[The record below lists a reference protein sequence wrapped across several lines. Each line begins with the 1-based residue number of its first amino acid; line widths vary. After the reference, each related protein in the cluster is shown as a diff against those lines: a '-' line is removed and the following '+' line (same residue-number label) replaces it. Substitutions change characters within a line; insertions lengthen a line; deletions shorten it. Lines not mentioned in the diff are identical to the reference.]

1 MEHHPYIPNA
11 SKATIKRL
19 LQEIGASSVDELF
32 SDIPQHLWIE
42 DLPELPA
49 PHTEYEVKE
58 IVQRILS
65 QNKFHS
71 DLKLFLG
78 GGVWLHYIPSVIWHL
93 ISRGEFLTSYTPY
106 QAEISQGVLQAVFE
120 YQSMICELTG
130 MDVANASMY
139 DWASA
144 LGEAALFAARVTRR
158 KVFIIPKNISPQRK
172 KVLLTYT
179 QPIGVTVREVA
190 YSPETGLIDLDDL
203 VSKVDGETSAVYLEN
218 PSYLGPIED
227 RCEEIGEIAHSKGA
241 LFIVGVDP
249 LSLAFLKAP
258 GDYGADVVIGEGQPL
273 GLPPNFGGPL
283 LGIFACRDD
292 MKLIRQMPGRI
303 VGLTTTKDGQRRAF
317 TLALTTREQH
327 IRRERA
333 TSNICTNETLCAIA
347 SAIYMAL
354 LGGEGLRE
362 LSKIIL
368 YHSHYAMRKLDSLPG
383 VKAPLFKAPHFK
395 DFTVKLEGASAKDVY
410 QSLLEKGIQPG
421 IPLVESFPELG
432 ECLLLSVTELH
443 TKDDIE
449 LLAALMKEVLSK
461 CAQ

>member
-11 SKATIKRL
+11 SEAAIKRL
-19 LQEIGASSVDELF
+19 LQEIGVASVDDLF
-32 SDIPQHLWIE
+32 SDIPRHLWID
-42 DLPELPA
+42 DLPELPP
-49 PHTEYEVKE
+49 PHTEYEAKK
-58 IVQRILS
+58 IVQELLS
-65 QNKFHS
+65 QNSFHPN
-71 DLKLFLG
+71 LKLFLG

-144 LGEAALFAARVTRR
+144 LGEAALFATRVTKR
-158 KVFIIPKNISPQRK
+158 KTFIIPKNIAPQRK
-172 KVLLTYT
+172 RVLLTYT
-179 QPIGVTVREVA
+179 QPVGIAVKEVS
-190 YSPETGLIDLDDL
+190 YSRETGLMDLDDL
-203 VSKVDGETSAVYLEN
+203 TSKLDDETSAVYLEN

-249 LSLAFLKAP
+249 LSLALLKAP

-273 GLPPNFGGPL
+273 GLPPSFGGPL

-368 YHSHYAMRKLDSLPG
+368 CHSHYAMKKLNSIPG
-383 VKAPLFKAPHFK
+383 VKAPLFDAPHFK
-395 DFTVKLEGASAKDVY
+395 DFTVKLEGAPTKEVY
-410 QSLLEKGIQPG
+410 QLLLKKGIQPG
-421 IPLVESFPELG
+421 NPLTDSFPELG
-432 ECLLLSVTELH
+432 ESLLLSVTELH
-443 TKDDIE
+443 TKDDID
-449 LLAALMKEVLSK
+449 LLAALMEEVLSK
-461 CAQ
+461 CTQ